1 MGGHVRDGDR
11 RGKRLTLGRIVASA
25 AVCVLASAA
34 APAVA
39 QAAADPAPSPALK
52 GVLVVVAVAIGVA
65 VGVLP
70 ALLLGSVLGLLPRS
84 PLTGVARRASALAAR
99 PGPVLAAPV
108 ATPIALDPQP
118 AAPPVAPPV
127 AFVAAGVVAPRE
139 RHRELYDAEYS
150 EALLRL
156 EALRR
161 TIAARLARR
170 AP

>member
-1 MGGHVRDGDR
+1 M
-11 RGKRLTLGRIVASA
+11 GRILASA
-25 AVCVLASAA
+25 AACALVAAA

-52 GVLVVVAVAIGVA
+52 VVLVLVAVAIGIA
-65 VGVLP
+65 VGVIP

-84 PLTGVARRASALAAR
+84 PLAGVARRAWALAPR

-108 ATPIALDPQP
+108 VTPIALDPQR
-118 AAPPVAPPV
+118 AASPVAPPV
-127 AFVAAGVVAPRE
+127 TFVPAAVAAPRE

-150 EALLRL
+150 EAVLRL

-161 TIAARLARR
+161 TIAARLARG